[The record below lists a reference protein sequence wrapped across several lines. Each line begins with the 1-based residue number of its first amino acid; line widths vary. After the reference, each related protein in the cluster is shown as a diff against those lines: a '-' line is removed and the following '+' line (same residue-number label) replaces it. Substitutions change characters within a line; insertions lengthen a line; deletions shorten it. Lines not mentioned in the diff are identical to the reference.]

1 MHNMQLGP
9 RALVPP
15 CVLGHDGHIRRHD
28 LEWVGRIEA
37 MNWLVS
43 GSGYGPIILERRLV
57 QRGRSVLNWIFF
69 LLSWGVLVYGFMAI
83 LSLTIPPLL
92 PYVSLFTLNP
102 RTFAIDNW

>member
-37 MNWLVS
+37 MNSLVS
-43 GSGYGPIILERRLV
+43 GSGYGPIILERKTGAEGGEV
-57 QRGRSVLNWIFF
+57 SCPGFF
-69 LLSWGVLVYGFMAI
+69 LLS
-83 LSLTIPPLL
+83 
-92 PYVSLFTLNP
+92 
-102 RTFAIDNW
+102 